1 MGDMVGHTK
10 RLKMK
15 RLAIA
20 PALAVAMISAGCG
33 PGIQLEGPGF
43 DALGLSGKKQ
53 VEKKVPDRAPLLI
66 PPDPNRLP
74 EPAPRVA
81 NARPQNWPTDPEDTV
96 KAKASVAAKKKQDYE
111 DSGDWSKNA
120 DIDEFEKL
128 SDPIKRQE
136 VGLLN
141 KWYQGQHKIETVE
154 DDDPTNLDPGK

>member
-1 MGDMVGHTK
+1 MGDMVSHTK

-43 DALGLSGKKQ
+43 DALGLSGKQQ

-74 EPAPRVA
+74 EPASRVA
-81 NARPQNWPTDPEDTV
+81 TGRPQNWPTDPEDT
-96 KAKASVAAKKKQDYE
+96 AKAQASIAAKKQQAYQ
-111 DSGDWSKNA
+111 DSGDWSKKS
-120 DIDEFEKL
+120 DIDEFDKL
-128 SDPIKRQE
+128 SDPIERQNA
-136 VGLLN
+136 GLLN
-141 KWYQGQHKIETVE
+141 KWYHGQKKTEKEV
-154 DDDPTNLDPGK
+154 DDPTMPDRGQ

>member
-1 MGDMVGHTK
+1 MGDMVSHTK

-20 PALAVAMISAGCG
+20 PALAVAMISASCG

-43 DALGLSGKKQ
+43 DALGLSGKKKA
-53 VEKKVPDRAPLLI
+53 EKKVPDRAPLLI

-96 KAKASVAAKKKQDYE
+96 KAKASAAAKKKQAYRDG
-111 DSGDWSKNA
+111 GDWSKNA

-128 SDPIKRQE
+128 SDPIKRE
-136 VGLLN
+136 DAGLLN
-141 KWYQGQHKIETVE
+141 RWYQGQSKTEKEV
-154 DDDPTNLDPGK
+154 DDPTKLEADK